1 MSRKMILKLEELLL
15 NRKREIFKQIA
26 HLEMGRDAQ
35 KERVI
40 ELADAAQKEDLTR
53 LLDHLV
59 ERGNEEVRE
68 INLALEKMAAGK
80 YGNCE
85 ICEKRIETKRLK
97 ALPATRLC
105 RKCAQN
111 FEQAQELRQHPR
123 DEIMDDALLDAY
135 RNLLNERI
143 LEGMAQLPIDTNLID
158 LKKPINK

>member
-1 MSRKMILKLEELLL
+1 MSKKMMLKLKELLL

-26 HLEMGRDAQ
+26 HLERGRNAQ

-40 ELADAAQKEDLTR
+40 ERGDAAQKEDLIR
-53 LLDHLV
+53 LLGHLV

-105 RKCAQN
+105 HKCAQN
-111 FEQAQELRQHPR
+111 FEQAQKLRQHPR
-123 DEIMDDALLDAY
+123 DEIMDDELLDGY
-135 RNLLNERI
+135 RNLLDAGI
-143 LEGMAQLPIDTNLID
+143 SEGRVKLPNGENLTDEI
-158 LKKPINK
+158 P

>member
-1 MSRKMILKLEELLL
+1 MSKKMMLKLKELLL

-26 HLEMGRDAQ
+26 HLERGSKAQ
-35 KERVI
+35 DEHVI
-40 ELADAAQKEDLTR
+40 ELGDAAQKEDLVR

-68 INLALEKMAAGK
+68 INLAIEKMAAGK

-123 DEIMDDALLDAY
+123 DEIMDDALLDEY
-135 RNLLNERI
+135 RNLLDEGI

>member
-1 MSRKMILKLEELLL
+1 MILKLEELLL

-143 LEGMAQLPIDTNLID
+143 LEEMAQLPIDTNLID